1 MMKKKA
7 CLRVRGADRC
17 VKVDPD
23 ILLLASERSWHV
35 HQGYPA
41 TTLGSGKRAYKL
53 YLHRFVTQAKS
64 GTIIDHANGDP
75 FDNRRDNLRLA
86 SKAQN
91 TANTGPLKNN
101 KSGSKGVVKR
111 GSRYRAFVH
120 KNGKT
125 IYLGSFHTKQEAA
138 CEYDRAAK
146 KLFGKFAKTNG
157 GKCPR

>member
-1 MMKKKA
+1 MPKKT

-23 ILLLASERSWHV
+23 ILLLASDRSWHV

-41 TTLGSGKRAYKL
+41 TTVGSGKKAYKL
-53 YLHRFVTQAKS
+53 YLHRFVTRATS
-64 GTIIDHANGDP
+64 GTIIDHANGDH
-75 FDNRRDNLRLA
+75 FDNRRANLRLA

-91 TANTGPLKNN
+91 TINTGPLRTN
-101 KSGSKGVVKR
+101 KSGMKGVVKKGNR
-111 GSRYRAFVH
+111 FRAFIH
-120 KNGKT
+120 KDGKT
-125 IYLGSFHTKQEAA
+125 QYLGSFQTKQEAA

-146 KLFGKFAKTNG
+146 KLFGKFAKVNG